1 MVLEKA
7 SPEENSGYK
16 NAESNSSSE
25 NEKHQKYEIEVCRT
39 FVLLFYRACILVY
52 QIFLLNNH
60 CGTPFLLLAGT
71 NFLANLLIS
80 VLPRQLVYLPASWI
94 DVIA

>member
-16 NAESNSSSE
+16 NAESDSSSE

-39 FVLLFYRACILVY
+39 FVLLFYSVHFSIS
-52 QIFLLNNH
+52 
-60 CGTPFLLLAGT
+60 
-71 NFLANLLIS
+71 NLLIK
-80 VLPRQLVYLPASWI
+80 
-94 DVIA
+94 